1 MATKKVIPGEMTD
14 VDVKFVSLVGK
25 AANKQKI
32 GIYKEDDDSAEQ
44 SVTEKEESIEKG
56 LFKHIRDFFVKSQEV
71 EEEIKPSFKSKM
83 QASDVMENS
92 YQAFSIFRETVREI
106 FNSNSTQKKAD
117 YDTAVLEL
125 AEYLKSKVSDN
136 QSIAKGDAFFN
147 AESEESMNLEELT
160 KVVKDAVQEAVAP
173 IDEKVAKME
182 DPEAEEEIE
191 KEETN
196 EMDEIQ
202 KMIKASVEEVTKA
215 MSEKLDRIE
224 KSRGLGKSEEGDEE
238 DTIEKSEKPD
248 LFAGIF
254 A

>member
-32 GIYKEDDDSAEQ
+32 GIYKEENAEEE
-44 SVTEKEESIEKG
+44 VEKTPDEESIEKG
-56 LFKHIRDFFVKSQEV
+56 FFEHIRNFFAKNQDT

-136 QSIAKGDAFFN
+136 QSIAKGDAFYN

-160 KVVKDAVQEAVAP
+160 KAVKEAVHEAVAP
-173 IDEKVAKME
+173 IEEKVTKME
-182 DPEAEEEIE
+182 STEVGEEIE

-202 KMIKASVEEVTKA
+202 KMIKASIGEVTKS
-215 MSEKLDRIE
+215 MSDRLERIE
-224 KSRGLGKSEEGDEE
+224 KSRGLAKSDEAKEE
-238 DTIEKSEKPD
+238 DNIEKSESTD
-248 LFAGIF
+248 LFAGVFI
-254 A
+254 